1 MLMKRNKSAYFI
13 FFLFLFFLQAPA
25 QQSKNGTTVKKVV
38 IDAGHGG
45 IDRGASGSVAHEK
58 DITLKLALLTGRLIG
73 EQMPELEIIYTRTN
87 DRFVPLHQRAQIAND
102 AQADLFISIHCN
114 AISKPE
120 FFGSETYVMGV
131 HKTAENLEV
140 AKTENAAIFLEDNFA
155 ASYDGFNPDVDE
167 DYIMLTMMQ
176 HVNMDQSIAFSQLVQ
191 QKLKSTAGM
200 YNRGV
205 KQAGFVVL
213 YLTTMP
219 GALVETGFLS
229 NPAEEKYLLNPDNQY
244 KIAKAIAEAVQA
256 YKVGMEK

>member
-1 MLMKRNKSAYFI
+1 MKRNKSAYFI
-13 FFLFLFFLQAPA
+13 FFLFLFFLRATG
-25 QQSKNGTTVKKVV
+25 QQSENFTTLKKVV

-45 IDRGASGSVAHEK
+45 IDRGASGSIAHEK
-58 DITLKLALLTGRLIG
+58 DITLKLALLAGKLIG
-73 EQMPELEIIYTRTN
+73 EQMPGLEIIYTRTN
-87 DRFVPLHQRAQIAND
+87 DSFVPLHQRAQIAND
-102 AQADLFISIHCN
+102 VQADLFISIHCN
-114 AISKPE
+114 AIAKPE

-140 AKTENAAIFLEDNFA
+140 AKTENAAIFLEENFA
-155 ASYDGFNPDVDE
+155 SSYDGFNPDVDE

-191 QKLKSTAGM
+191 EKLKSTAGM

-229 NPAEEKYLLNPDNQY
+229 NPAEEKYLLDPDNQY
-244 KIAKAIAEAVQA
+244 KIAKAIAEAVLA
-256 YKVGMEK
+256 YKESSEK